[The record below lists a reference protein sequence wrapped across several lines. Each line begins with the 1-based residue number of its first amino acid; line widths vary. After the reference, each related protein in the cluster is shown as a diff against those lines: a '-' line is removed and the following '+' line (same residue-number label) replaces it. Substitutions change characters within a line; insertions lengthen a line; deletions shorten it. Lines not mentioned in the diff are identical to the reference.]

1 MTMGRR
7 GIRTTCSGLEWN
19 EMLVLLHNL
28 KKDGRL
34 KMYLFIC
41 CGSYFG
47 LRAGDLLRLRWQD
60 VEGRDDF
67 FVAEKKTGKTRKITV
82 NASVK
87 EALEFVKVR
96 LMLRRKYQPGSF
108 LFVNKWGGALS
119 LSYVNKEFHKI
130 VIRYNINTS
139 NPSSHLCRKTFGRR
153 VWSNDGH
160 SERSLIYLS
169 EIFGHASVATT
180 RRYLGITQAQIADVY
195 MKL

>member
-1 MTMGRR
+1 MGRL
-7 GIRTTCSGLEWN
+7 GKSTTCSGLAWD

-47 LRAGDLLRLRWQD
+47 LRAGDLLRLKWQD
-60 VEGRDDF
+60 VIDRDDF
-67 FVAEKKTGKTRKITV
+67 YVAEKKTGKTRKITV

-87 EALEFVKVR
+87 EALEFVKAR
-96 LMLRRKYQPGSF
+96 LMLRKKYQPGGF
-108 LFVNKWGGALS
+108 LFANKWGGALS

-153 VWSNDGH
+153 VWSQDNH